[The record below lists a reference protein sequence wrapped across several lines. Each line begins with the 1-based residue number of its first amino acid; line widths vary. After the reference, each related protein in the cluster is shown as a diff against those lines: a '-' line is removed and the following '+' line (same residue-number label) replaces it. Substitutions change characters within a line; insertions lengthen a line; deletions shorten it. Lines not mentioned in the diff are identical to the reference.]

1 MVDVASLAVEALVV
15 LIVLAILL
23 SGIRVLREWE
33 RAPILSLGRYKGLK
47 GPGVIYVVPFIN
59 RVPFTISTRLQTVSF
74 KTEQTFTKDNVP
86 VVVDSVMY
94 YQPADL
100 QKVVLGA
107 ENYIMATQL
116 AAQTTLREVIG
127 QVSFDDLLTERE
139 KIGAK
144 AREVIDS
151 KTESWGIKVT
161 AVEIRDV
168 GIPSALQDA
177 MSRNAQAERERRA
190 RVTLALAEF
199 EAAQKM
205 VDAANL
211 YANND
216 RAFQLRWMNIIYELG
231 LQGKNTILLIPSN
244 IPIAGTVAGL
254 RRPSPIP
261 PIGVMGIQELAKKA
275 QSRPA
280 TRPEIVPAF
289 ETSALQAFDWTRF
302 CIEYISTSSFTV
314 VASSGPFSS
323 RIFPVNFGNRSAS
336 PLPGLISFIAAG
348 WMGESVSSE
357 AMVSITTF
365 GRYQMSG
372 TRPDSTS
379 GGFTWLSYWARSFG
393 NLSRSASLNPV
404 PILVTL
410 GKIFVLLS

>member
-1 MVDVASLAVEALVV
+1 MVDVATLAVEAFVV
-15 LIVLAILL
+15 LVILAILL
-23 SGIRVLREWE
+23 SGIRVLKEWE
-33 RAPILSLGRYKGLK
+33 RAPILSLGRYKGLR
-47 GPGVIYVVPFIN
+47 GPGVIYVVPIIN
-59 RVPFTISTRLQTVSF
+59 KVPFTISTRLQTVSF

-94 YQPADL
+94 FQPVDL

-107 ENYIMATQL
+107 ENYMMATQL

-139 KIGAK
+139 KVGAN
-144 AREVIDS
+144 ARAVIDS
-151 KTESWGIKVT
+151 KTEGWGVKVT

-211 YANND
+211 YAGND

-244 IPIAGTVAGL
+244 IPVAGTTAGSGL
-254 RRPSPIP
+254 P
-261 PIGVMGIQELAKKA
+261 PIGVMGVSELAKRA
-275 QSRPA
+275 QS
-280 TRPEIVPAF
+280 
-289 ETSALQAFDWTRF
+289 
-302 CIEYISTSSFTV
+302 SSKD
-314 VASSGPFSS
+314 
-323 RIFPVNFGNRSAS
+323 
-336 PLPGLISFIAAG
+336 
-348 WMGESVSSE
+348 E
-357 AMVSITTF
+357 
-365 GRYQMSG
+365 
-372 TRPDSTS
+372 
-379 GGFTWLSYWARSFG
+379 
-393 NLSRSASLNPV
+393 
-404 PILVTL
+404 
-410 GKIFVLLS
+410 K

>member
-1 MVDVASLAVEALVV
+1 LVDVATLAVEAFVV
-15 LIVLAILL
+15 LVILAILL
-23 SGIRVLREWE
+23 SGIRVLKEWE
-33 RAPILSLGRYKGLK
+33 RAPILSLGRYKGLR
-47 GPGVIYVVPFIN
+47 GPGVIYVVPIIN
-59 RVPFTISTRLQTVSF
+59 KVPFTISTRLQTVSF

-94 YQPADL
+94 FQPVDL

-107 ENYIMATQL
+107 ENYMMATQL

-139 KIGAK
+139 KVGAN
-144 AREVIDS
+144 ARAVIDS
-151 KTESWGIKVT
+151 KTEGWGVKVT

-211 YANND
+211 YAGND

-244 IPIAGTVAGL
+244 IPVAGTTAGSGL
-254 RRPSPIP
+254 P
-261 PIGVMGIQELAKKA
+261 PIGVMGVSELAKRA
-275 QSRPA
+275 QS
-280 TRPEIVPAF
+280 
-289 ETSALQAFDWTRF
+289 TSKD
-302 CIEYISTSSFTV
+302 E
-314 VASSGPFSS
+314 
-323 RIFPVNFGNRSAS
+323 
-336 PLPGLISFIAAG
+336 
-348 WMGESVSSE
+348 
-357 AMVSITTF
+357 
-365 GRYQMSG
+365 
-372 TRPDSTS
+372 
-379 GGFTWLSYWARSFG
+379 
-393 NLSRSASLNPV
+393 
-404 PILVTL
+404 
-410 GKIFVLLS
+410 K

>member
-1 MVDVASLAVEALVV
+1 MVDVATLAVEVLVV
-15 LIVLAILL
+15 LIVLAVVL

-33 RAPILSLGRYKGLK
+33 RAPILSLGRYRGLK

-59 RVPFTISTRLQTVSF
+59 RIPFVISTRLQTVSF

-94 YQPADL
+94 FQPIDL

-107 ENYIMATQL
+107 ENYFLATQL

-139 KIGAK
+139 KVGAN
-144 AREVIDS
+144 ARGVIDI
-151 KTESWGIKVT
+151 KTEAWGVKVT

-190 RVTLALAEF
+190 RVTLALAEY

-244 IPIAGTVAGL
+244 IPVAGTTG
-254 RRPSPIP
+254 SPLSP
-261 PIGVMGIQELAKKA
+261 VGVIGVNDLAKRA
-275 QSRPA
+275 QSA
-280 TRPEIVPAF
+280 
-289 ETSALQAFDWTRF
+289 
-302 CIEYISTSSFTV
+302 
-314 VASSGPFSS
+314 
-323 RIFPVNFGNRSAS
+323 
-336 PLPGLISFIAAG
+336 
-348 WMGESVSSE
+348 
-357 AMVSITTF
+357 
-365 GRYQMSG
+365 
-372 TRPDSTS
+372 PDD
-379 GGFTWLSYWARSFG
+379 
-393 NLSRSASLNPV
+393 
-404 PILVTL
+404 
-410 GKIFVLLS
+410 K

>member
-1 MVDVASLAVEALVV
+1 MVDVATLAVEAFVVLVV
-15 LIVLAILL
+15 FAILL
-23 SGIRVLREWE
+23 SGIRVLKEWE
-33 RAPILSLGRYKGLK
+33 RAPILSLGRYKGLR
-47 GPGVIYVVPFIN
+47 GPGVIYVVPIIN
-59 RVPFTISTRLQTVSF
+59 KVPFTISTRLQTVSF

-94 YQPADL
+94 FQPVDL

-107 ENYIMATQL
+107 ENYMMATQL

-139 KIGAK
+139 KVGAN
-144 AREVIDS
+144 ARAVIDS
-151 KTESWGIKVT
+151 KTEGWGVKVT

-211 YANND
+211 YAGND

-244 IPIAGTVAGL
+244 IPVAGTTAGSGL
-254 RRPSPIP
+254 P
-261 PIGVMGIQELAKKA
+261 PIGVMGVSELAKRA
-275 QSRPA
+275 QS
-280 TRPEIVPAF
+280 
-289 ETSALQAFDWTRF
+289 
-302 CIEYISTSSFTV
+302 SSKD
-314 VASSGPFSS
+314 
-323 RIFPVNFGNRSAS
+323 
-336 PLPGLISFIAAG
+336 
-348 WMGESVSSE
+348 E
-357 AMVSITTF
+357 
-365 GRYQMSG
+365 
-372 TRPDSTS
+372 
-379 GGFTWLSYWARSFG
+379 
-393 NLSRSASLNPV
+393 
-404 PILVTL
+404 
-410 GKIFVLLS
+410 K

>member
-1 MVDVASLAVEALVV
+1 MVDVAALAVEVLIV

-23 SGIRVLREWE
+23 SGIRILREWE
-33 RAPILSLGRYKGLK
+33 RAPILSLGRYRGLK
-47 GPGVIYVVPFIN
+47 GPGIIYVVPFIN
-59 RVPFTISTRLQTVSF
+59 RIPFVISTRLQTVSF

-94 YQPADL
+94 FQPADL

-107 ENYIMATQL
+107 ENYMIATQL

-151 KTESWGIKVT
+151 KTEVWGVKVT

-244 IPIAGTVAGL
+244 IPTAGTVAGTAGQTTGGA
-254 RRPSPIP
+254 SIP
-261 PIGVMGIQELAKKA
+261 PVGVLGIQELAKRA
-275 QSRPA
+275 QTAS
-280 TRPEIVPAF
+280 TD
-289 ETSALQAFDWTRF
+289 ET
-302 CIEYISTSSFTV
+302 
-314 VASSGPFSS
+314 
-323 RIFPVNFGNRSAS
+323 
-336 PLPGLISFIAAG
+336 
-348 WMGESVSSE
+348 
-357 AMVSITTF
+357 
-365 GRYQMSG
+365 
-372 TRPDSTS
+372 
-379 GGFTWLSYWARSFG
+379 
-393 NLSRSASLNPV
+393 
-404 PILVTL
+404 
-410 GKIFVLLS
+410 

>member
-1 MVDVASLAVEALVV
+1 VADAGSVASLAVEALAV

-23 SGIRVLREWE
+23 SGVRVLKEWE
-33 RAPILSLGRYKGLK
+33 RAPILSLGRYQGLR

-59 RVPFTISTRLQTVSF
+59 KIPFIISTRLQTVSF

-94 YQPADL
+94 FQPVDL

-107 ENYIMATQL
+107 ENFYLATQL

-139 KIGAK
+139 KVGAT
-144 AREVIDS
+144 ARGVIDS
-151 KTESWGIKVT
+151 KTEGWGVKVT

-190 RVTLALAEF
+190 RVTLALAEY

-244 IPIAGTVAGL
+244 IPVAGTVAGTVTGSTL
-254 RRPSPIP
+254 P
-261 PIGVMGIQELAKKA
+261 PIGVMGVSELAKRA
-275 QSRPA
+275 QG
-280 TRPEIVPAF
+280 
-289 ETSALQAFDWTRF
+289 
-302 CIEYISTSSFTV
+302 
-314 VASSGPFSS
+314 ASKD
-323 RIFPVNFGNRSAS
+323 
-336 PLPGLISFIAAG
+336 
-348 WMGESVSSE
+348 E
-357 AMVSITTF
+357 
-365 GRYQMSG
+365 
-372 TRPDSTS
+372 
-379 GGFTWLSYWARSFG
+379 
-393 NLSRSASLNPV
+393 
-404 PILVTL
+404 
-410 GKIFVLLS
+410 K

>member
-1 MVDVASLAVEALVV
+1 MVDYATLSIEIFIV

-23 SGIRVLREWE
+23 SGVKVVREWE
-33 RAPILSLGRYKGLK
+33 RMPILTLGRYRGLK
-47 GPGVIYVVPFIN
+47 GPGIIHIIPIISKVPFK
-59 RVPFTISTRLQTVSF
+59 ISTRLQTVSF

-94 YQPADL
+94 FQPVDL

-107 ENYIMATQL
+107 ENFNMATQL

-127 QVSFDDLLTERE
+127 QVSFDHLLTERE
-139 KIGAK
+139 KVGAN
-144 AREVIDS
+144 ARAVIDS
-151 KTESWGIKVT
+151 KTEAWGIKVT

-168 GIPSALQDA
+168 GIPAALQDA

-244 IPIAGTVAGL
+244 IPVAGMTTGQ
-254 RRPSPIP
+254 SFP
-261 PIGVMGIQELAKKA
+261 PIGVLGIKELQKRAGTSEEKKDNVS
-275 QSRPA
+275 QG
-280 TRPEIVPAF
+280 
-289 ETSALQAFDWTRF
+289 
-302 CIEYISTSSFTV
+302 ST
-314 VASSGPFSS
+314 
-323 RIFPVNFGNRSAS
+323 
-336 PLPGLISFIAAG
+336 
-348 WMGESVSSE
+348 
-357 AMVSITTF
+357 
-365 GRYQMSG
+365 
-372 TRPDSTS
+372 
-379 GGFTWLSYWARSFG
+379 
-393 NLSRSASLNPV
+393 
-404 PILVTL
+404 
-410 GKIFVLLS
+410 

>member
-1 MVDVASLAVEALVV
+1 VVNVATLAIEALAV

-23 SGIRVLREWE
+23 SGIRILREWE
-33 RAPILSLGRYKGLK
+33 RAPILSLGRYKGLR
-47 GPGVIYVVPFIN
+47 GPGIIYVVPFIN
-59 RVPFTISTRLQTVSF
+59 RIPFIISTRLQTVSF

-94 YQPADL
+94 FQPVDL

-107 ENYIMATQL
+107 ENYMMATQL

-139 KIGAK
+139 KVGAN
-144 AREVIDS
+144 ARAVIDS
-151 KTESWGIKVT
+151 KTEAWGVKVT

-244 IPIAGTVAGL
+244 IPVAGTVAGQTIA
-254 RRPSPIP
+254 PV
-261 PIGVMGIQELAKKA
+261 GVMGISELAKRA
-275 QSRPA
+275 QS
-280 TRPEIVPAF
+280 
-289 ETSALQAFDWTRF
+289 
-302 CIEYISTSSFTV
+302 SSK
-314 VASSGPFSS
+314 
-323 RIFPVNFGNRSAS
+323 
-336 PLPGLISFIAAG
+336 
-348 WMGESVSSE
+348 EE
-357 AMVSITTF
+357 
-365 GRYQMSG
+365 
-372 TRPDSTS
+372 
-379 GGFTWLSYWARSFG
+379 
-393 NLSRSASLNPV
+393 
-404 PILVTL
+404 
-410 GKIFVLLS
+410 

>member
-1 MVDVASLAVEALVV
+1 M
-15 LIVLAILL
+15 LIWHARKSRRGKLTDYVTLGIGAFIGLIILAILL
-23 SGIRVLREWE
+23 SGIKVLREWE
-33 RAPILSLGRYKGLK
+33 RAPILTLGRYKGLR
-47 GPGVIYVVPFIN
+47 GPGIIYVPPFVS

-94 YQPADL
+94 FQPIDL

-107 ENYIMATQL
+107 ENFNLATQL

-127 QVSFDDLLTERE
+127 QVSFDDLLAERE
-139 KIGAK
+139 KIGAQ

-151 KTESWGIKVT
+151 KTEAWGIKVT

-244 IPIAGTVAGL
+244 IPVAGMTEG
-254 RRPSPIP
+254 SAFP
-261 PIGVMGIQELAKKA
+261 PVGVFGVSELAKRA
-275 QSRPA
+275 QANADDNSN
-280 TRPEIVPAF
+280 
-289 ETSALQAFDWTRF
+289 
-302 CIEYISTSSFTV
+302 SS
-314 VASSGPFSS
+314 
-323 RIFPVNFGNRSAS
+323 NR
-336 PLPGLISFIAAG
+336 
-348 WMGESVSSE
+348 
-357 AMVSITTF
+357 
-365 GRYQMSG
+365 
-372 TRPDSTS
+372 
-379 GGFTWLSYWARSFG
+379 
-393 NLSRSASLNPV
+393 
-404 PILVTL
+404 
-410 GKIFVLLS
+410 